1 MADKAG
7 KEGFGSQFFFR
18 VVLENFRSALYSGAD
33 QRLRLALRLGCLE

>member
-7 KEGFGSQFFFR
+7 KEGFGSQFFPGCFG
-18 VVLENFRSALYSGAD
+18 NFRSALYSGAD

>member
-7 KEGFGSQFFFR
+7 KEGFGSQFFSGLFW
-18 VVLENFRSALYSGAD
+18 ENLRSALYSGAD

>member
-7 KEGFGSQFFFR
+7 KEGSVRSFFR
-18 VVLENFRSALYSGAD
+18 VVLENLRSALYSGAD